1 MQTLAREGLE
11 KHPYTEYVWQVD
23 PPEFSNGYLPAVG
36 TLLNGHHQ
44 ALLGHRSMGD
54 IVGKAVSFGFLS
66 LVLPQVSVCLLICR
80 PLFVAVSTPFPLLP
94 PWSLLNF

>member
-1 MQTLAREGLE
+1 MYGDFSADIGTGGTGKASLHR
-11 KHPYTEYVWQVD
+11 VWQVD

-54 IVGKAVSFGFLS
+54 IVGNAVSVGFLS

-80 PLFVAVSTPFPLLP
+80 LLFVAVSAPFPLLP
-94 PWSLLNF
+94 P